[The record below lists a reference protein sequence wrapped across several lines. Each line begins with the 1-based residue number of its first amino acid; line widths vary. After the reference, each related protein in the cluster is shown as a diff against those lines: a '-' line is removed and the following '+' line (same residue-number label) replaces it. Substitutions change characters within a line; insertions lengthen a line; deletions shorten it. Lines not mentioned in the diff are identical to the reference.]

1 MRITKTKAIDL
12 RLKGK
17 SYSEISKSLN
27 VPKSTLSGWLSDI
40 VLSDEARK
48 IIATRTNK
56 KSFTLLL
63 RRNRLQTIRAKGRAD
78 NIRKRASEEIG
89 KLGETKLFYVGIALY
104 WAEGHKRL
112 MKRNGR
118 LITSHPISLTNSDP
132 ALIRVFIKF
141 LNKFCDVPIG
151 KIKASLR
158 LYKHLDEK
166 EMIDFWSKKTGIS
179 IENFGKTYY
188 GISKSSS
195 HKRPIDQLPFGTIQI
210 RVSDTAL
217 FYRILGWID
226 ALKNQ

>member
-1 MRITKTKAIDL
+1 
-12 RLKGK
+12 
-17 SYSEISKSLN
+17 
-27 VPKSTLSGWLSDI
+27 
-40 VLSDEARK
+40 
-48 IIATRTNK
+48 
-56 KSFTLLL
+56 
-63 RRNRLQTIRAKGRAD
+63 
-78 NIRKRASEEIG
+78 
-89 KLGETKLFYVGIALY
+89 
-104 WAEGHKRL
+104 
-112 MKRNGR
+112 
-118 LITSHPISLTNSDP
+118 
-132 ALIRVFIKF
+132 
-141 LNKFCDVPIG
+141 VPIG